1 MGLPK
6 FKIMLHSHLEGHLRH
21 STIWELAQAKK
32 IDLGYS
38 SLQDILLKTKPDTGS
53 SLQNYLKEMPNFLRV
68 VAGDRAALERAAY
81 EVATD
86 QANQGVLYSE
96 MRLFPHIMASR
107 HTLLDIGPGPH
118 TLETAADAVEAALR
132 GFQRAEREAG
142 IMVRLVL
149 ACFRDKPEWADE
161 VVSLCQE
168 YRGKGVVGMDVCG
181 VFVPKRTATEGEEIL
196 HPDVIK
202 AFQRAASLGVH
213 RTAHAGE
220 AGPAANVA
228 RAIEELRTERIG
240 HGYSAMRDGGAPLK
254 LALDR
259 GIHFELCP
267 NSSYLTGAVS
277 PGEKHPMLVLKEH
290 CASYSLNTDDPTI
303 THTRISDEY
312 QLALKLGFLPDDI
325 LESNRAAIEAS
336 FLSQEEKQNLR
347 HKFERLNASC
357 CANRCV
363 YDTSPKNNVQNGKKP
378 AGIHDLDERRAGS
391 HPQTVS
397 S

>member
-21 STIWELAQAKK
+21 TTIWELAQAKK

-38 SLQDILLKTKPDTGS
+38 SLQDILLKTKPDKGS
-53 SLQNYLKEMPNFLRV
+53 TLQNYLKEMPNFLRV

-107 HTLLDIGPGPH
+107 HTLLDIGQGPH
-118 TLETAADAVEAALR
+118 TLETAADSVEAVLR
-132 GFQRAEREAG
+132 GFRRAEEEHG
-142 IMVRLVL
+142 IMIRLVL

-181 VFVPKRTATEGEEIL
+181 VFEPKETATEGEEIL

-312 QLALKLGFLPDDI
+312 QLALQLGFLPDDI

-336 FLSQEEKQNLR
+336 FLSHEEKQKLR
-347 HKFERLNASC
+347 HKFERLNASS
-357 CANRCV
+357 CASRCV
-363 YDTSPKNNVQNGKKP
+363 YDTSPRNNTKNGKKP
-378 AGIHDLDERRAGS
+378 ADLSDMMAS
-391 HPQTVS
+391 HPQMVS

>member
-21 STIWELAQAKK
+21 TTIWELAQAKN

-38 SLQDILLKTKPDTGS
+38 SLQDIILKTQPESGS
-53 SLQNYLKEMPNFLRV
+53 TLQNYLKEMPNFLRV
-68 VAGDRAALERAAY
+68 VAGDRAALERAAF
-81 EVATD
+81 EVGED

-96 MRLFPHIMASR
+96 MRLFAHIMASR
-107 HTLLDIGPGPH
+107 HTTLQLGPGPH
-118 TLETAADAVEAALR
+118 TVLEAAEAVEAVLE
-132 GFQRAEREAG
+132 GFRRAEKEHG
-142 IMVRLVL
+142 IMLRLVL
-149 ACFRDKPEWADE
+149 ACFRDKPEWAEE

-168 YRGKGVVGMDVCG
+168 YRDRGVVGMDVCG
-181 VFVPKRTATEGEEIL
+181 VFVPKKTEAEGEEIL

-202 AFQRAASLGVH
+202 AFQKAATLGVH

-220 AGPAANVA
+220 AGPASNVS

-240 HGYSAMRDGGAPLK
+240 HGYAAMRDGGAPFQ

-259 GIHFELCP
+259 GIHFEVCP

-277 PGEKHPMLVLKEH
+277 PGERHPILSLRDH

-312 QLALKLGFLPDDI
+312 QLALKLGFRPDDI

-336 FLSQEEKQNLR
+336 FLSPEEKRELR
-347 HKFERLNASC
+347 CKFERLNASSSYSSC
-357 CANRCV
+357 F
-363 YDTSPKNNVQNGKKP
+363 YDCGSPTKTVKNGDVSPRNLTSKDV
-378 AGIHDLDERRAGS
+378 
-391 HPQTVS
+391 VS
-397 S
+397 CH

>member
-21 STIWELAQAKK
+21 TTIWELAQAKK

-53 SLQNYLKEMPNFLRV
+53 TLQNYLKEMPNFLRV

-96 MRLFPHIMASR
+96 MRLFPHIMAGR

-118 TLETAADAVEAALR
+118 SLDTAADAVEAVLR
-132 GFQRAEREAG
+132 GFRRAEQEHG
-142 IMVRLVL
+142 IMIRLVL

-181 VFVPKRTATEGEEIL
+181 VFKPKKTATEGEEIL

-336 FLSQEEKQNLR
+336 FLSQEEKQQLR
-347 HKFERLNASC
+347 HKFERLNAAS

-363 YDTSPKNNVQNGKKP
+363 YDTSPKSNMQNGKNL
-378 AGIHDLDERRAGS
+378 ADRLDLGDRMAS
-391 HPQTVS
+391 HPQAVS